1 MRLKRE
7 EEPMKANDWLAIAAI
22 GATAVAMTGATTPTQ
37 AQDRYPSRAVRLVVP
52 FPPGGGTDVM
62 ARNLEMR
69 LAAIL
74 GQPVVIDNK
83 TGAGGA
89 IGASEVA
96 RAKPDGYTLL
106 LGTSS
111 THVINPLA
119 MDNIPYD
126 AVKSFAP
133 VTIFGIGT
141 YVIVAHPTIAKS
153 LPELVKRLKASP
165 GTFSYGAVSGMA
177 LFSGEFFKKQAGV
190 DMLHVPY
197 RLTGQNL
204 IDLTSGQIPLTSTVL
219 SVATPHHRAGKL
231 RILSVFAEKRSSAVP
246 EVPTAIEDGIP
257 KMVAYTFNVL
267 CAPANT
273 PSHIIEVLHQAT
285 QKVVR
290 DDGFQKAVVNLG
302 IEPITDSDPKK
313 AAQLVRDELAK
324 WAPIV
329 KAAGVKMN

>member
-1 MRLKRE
+1 
-7 EEPMKANDWLAIAAI
+7 MKAGKRLAFATI
-22 GATAVAMTGATTPTQ
+22 GAVAVSIGGVLTPTQ
-37 AQDRYPSRAVRLVVP
+37 AQEKYPSRAIRLVVP

-62 ARNLEMR
+62 GRNLEMR

-96 RAKPDGYTLL
+96 RAKPDGHTLL

-111 THVINPLA
+111 THVINQLA
-119 MDNIPYD
+119 MDNIAYD

-133 VTIFGIGT
+133 VTILGIGT
-141 YVIVAHPTIAKS
+141 YVIVAHPTIAKT
-153 LPELVKRLKASP
+153 LPELVRRLKASP

-177 LFSGEFFKKQAGV
+177 LFSGELLKKQAGV

-204 IDLTSGQIPLTSTVL
+204 LDLTSGQIPLTSTVL

-257 KMVAYTFNVL
+257 QMVAYTFNVL
-267 CAPANT
+267 CAPVNT
-273 PSHIIEVLHQAT
+273 PGAIIEVLHQAT

-290 DDGFQKAVVNLG
+290 DVGFQKAIMNLG

-329 KAAGVKMN
+329 KATGVKMN

>member
-1 MRLKRE
+1 MKTGKRL
-7 EEPMKANDWLAIAAI
+7 AFGAIASLAISMV
-22 GATAVAMTGATTPTQ
+22 TVTTPVH
-37 AQDRYPSRAVRLVVP
+37 AQDKYPSRAIRLVVP
-52 FPPGGGTDVM
+52 FPAGGGTDVM
-62 ARNLEMR
+62 GRNLESR
-69 LAAIL
+69 LAAIM

-89 IGASEVA
+89 IGSSEVA

-119 MDNIPYD
+119 MDNLTYD
-126 AVKSFAP
+126 AVKSFST
-133 VTIFGIGT
+133 VTILGIGT
-141 YVIVAHPTIAKS
+141 YVVVAHPTIAKN
-153 LPELVKRLKASP
+153 LPELIKRLKASP
-165 GTFSYGAVSGMA
+165 GKFSYGAVSGMA
-177 LFSGEFFKKQAGV
+177 LFSGELFKKEAGV
-190 DMLHVPY
+190 DMLYVPY

-204 IDLTSGQIPLTSTVL
+204 LDLMSGQIPLTSTVL
-219 SVATPHHRAGKL
+219 SVATPHHRSGKL

-246 EVPTAIEDGIP
+246 EVPTAMEDGIP
-257 KMVAYTFNVL
+257 QMVAYTFNVL

-273 PSHIIEVLHQAT
+273 PAQIIDQLHQAT
-285 QKVVR
+285 QKIVR
-290 DDGFQKAVVNLG
+290 DEGFQKAVENLG

-329 KAAGVKMN
+329 KATGVKMN

>member
-1 MRLKRE
+1 MTTVKRL
-7 EEPMKANDWLAIAAI
+7 ALGAI
-22 GATAVAMTGATTPTQ
+22 GATAIALTSIPASTQ
-37 AQDRYPSRAVRLVVP
+37 AQDKYPSRAIRLVVP

-62 ARNLEMR
+62 GRNLESR

-89 IGASEVA
+89 IGSSEVA

-111 THVINPLA
+111 THIINQLA
-119 MDNIPYD
+119 MDNLAYD
-126 AVKSFAP
+126 AVKSFST
-133 VTIFGIGT
+133 VTILGIGT
-141 YVIVAHPTIAKS
+141 YVIVAHPTIARN
-153 LPELVKRLKASP
+153 LPELIKRLKANP
-165 GTFSYGAVSGMA
+165 GKFSYGAVSGMA
-177 LFSGEFFKKQAGV
+177 LFSGELFKKQAKV

-204 IDLTSGQIPLTSTVL
+204 LDLTSGQIPLTSTVL

-257 KMVAYTFNVL
+257 QMVAYTFNVL

-273 PSHIIEVLHQAT
+273 PAQIIDHLHQAT

-290 DDGFQKAVVNLG
+290 DEGFQKAVENLG

>member
-1 MRLKRE
+1 
-7 EEPMKANDWLAIAAI
+7 MKASNPLALAAI
-22 GATAVAMTGATTPTQ
+22 GATAILMTAIPTATVAQ
-37 AQDRYPSRAVRLVVP
+37 EKYPARPIRLVVP
-52 FPPGGGTDVM
+52 FPAGGGTDVM
-62 ARNLEMR
+62 GRNLEAR
-69 LAAIL
+69 LAAVL

-89 IGASEVA
+89 IGASDVA

-111 THVINPLA
+111 THVINQLA
-119 MDNIPYD
+119 MDNLPYD

-133 VTIFGIGT
+133 VTILGIGT
-141 YVIVAHPTIAKS
+141 YVIVAHPTIAQN
-153 LPELVKRLKASP
+153 LPELVKRLKANP
-165 GTFSYGAVSGMA
+165 KQFSYGAVSGMA
-177 LFSGEFFKKQAGV
+177 LFSGELFKRQAGV
-190 DMLHVPY
+190 DMLHIPY

-204 IDLTSGQIPLTSTVL
+204 LDLMSGQIPLTSTVL

-246 EVPTAIEDGIP
+246 EIPTAIEEGIP
-257 KMVAYTFNVL
+257 QMVAYTFNVL

-273 PSHIIEVLHQAT
+273 PASVIDVLHQAT

-290 DDGFQKAVVNLG
+290 DKGFQKSVVNLG
-302 IEPITDSDPKK
+302 IEPITDSDPKM

-329 KAAGVKMN
+329 KATGVKMN